1 MNFNDAL
8 GRAADLALARLPE
21 LQEDVFLVRDLNGRI
36 RVLLESPEPGIR
48 PQKAFEAALRALAQD
63 VVAAL
68 GAYAYPK
75 KELFLF
81 RSELATLALPTP
93 SSAPLL
99 RTDGTHKVCLHDRL
113 LMGAEWSA
121 TPPAGTPP
129 TKRYTLFSM
138 KGGVGR
144 STTTTVLSWHLA
156 RKAKATGN
164 GQRVL
169 VLDLDLESPGV
180 GTTLL
185 GQSLPKFGIVDWFV
199 EDALG
204 EGAKILP
211 DMVAES
217 KLQDGTSGRIAVV
230 PAFGTDTK
238 EYLAKLGRAYL
249 ERGPNGREP
258 WPERLKRLVAGL
270 EAQETPDVVL
280 LDSRTGLHDTS
291 AAAVLAMGADTLLFA
306 ADTRQTWAAYE
317 FLFQHW
323 KHHPHVRAFRTR
335 LWVLGSMVP
344 RKNTQAYVDGL
355 RDQAYSL
362 FLESVYDKVAAGQP
376 PPPDAVGFSATDEE
390 ANHFP
395 RAILWD
401 EGLTA
406 FDPLQQWQE
415 APVQASYG
423 TFLDWFDKVLLSRGG
438 TP

>member
-1 MNFNDAL
+1 MNFNEAL
-8 GRAADLALARLPE
+8 TEAARLSKAQLANLGE
-21 LQEDVFLVRDLNGRI
+21 HVFLVRDLHGRI
-36 RVLLESPEPGIR
+36 RILLKKRRDTNSPYYPHV
-48 PQKAFEAALRALAQD
+48 QALIAS
-63 VVAAL
+63 VTGAL
-68 GAYAYPK
+68 GPAYAYAASDLVMYRDDLK
-75 KELFLF
+75 SLN
-81 RSELATLALPTP
+81 LPDDTT
-93 SSAPLL
+93 AIVLD
-99 RTDGTHKVCLHDRL
+99 TNGTHKVCLHDRL

-121 TPPAGTPP
+121 SPPTGTPP
-129 TKRYTLFSM
+129 TKRFTLFSM

-144 STTTTVLSWHLA
+144 STTATVLSWHLA
-156 RKAKATGN
+156 RKAKATGD
-164 GQRVL
+164 GHRVL

-185 GQSLPKFGIVDWFV
+185 GPSLPKFGIVDWLV

-217 KLQDGTSGRIAVV
+217 QLQDGTSGRIAVV
-230 PAFGTDTK
+230 PAFGTETK

-258 WPERLKRLVAGL
+258 WPARLQRLVSAL
-270 EAQETPDVVL
+270 EVQETPDVVL

-323 KHHPHVRAFRTR
+323 KDHPSVRGFRTR
-335 LWVLGSMVP
+335 LWMLGSMVP
-344 RKNTQAYVDGL
+344 RKNTQEYFDGL
-355 RDQAYSL
+355 RDQAYNL
-362 FLESVYDKVAAGQP
+362 FLDSVYDKVPAGQA
-376 PPPDAVGFSATDEE
+376 PPPDAVDFAATAEE
-390 ANHFP
+390 GNHFP

-401 EGLTA
+401 EGLTS
-406 FDPLQQWQE
+406 FDPIQQWQD

-423 TFLDWFDKVLLSRGG
+423 AFLDWFDKVLLSQGG